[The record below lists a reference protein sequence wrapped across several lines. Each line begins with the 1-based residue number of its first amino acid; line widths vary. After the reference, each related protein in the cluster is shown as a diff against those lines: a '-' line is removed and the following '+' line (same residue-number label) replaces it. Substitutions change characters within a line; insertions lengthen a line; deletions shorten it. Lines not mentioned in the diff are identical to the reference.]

1 MMDYIKNP
9 MEIENAS
16 MRIIESEIGEHSFS
30 KEELLIVKRIIHT
43 TADFEYKNLVEISK
57 DAIEASKKVFKKS
70 FTIYTDTNMALSGI
84 NKIALSKLNGKAICY
99 VNLDE
104 VHKVAKEKGI
114 TRSMAALEK
123 ACEDNVDI
131 FVFGNAPTAL
141 FKLKE
146 LIKSGKANPSLIIAV
161 PVGFVGAAE
170 SKENLDELN
179 VPYIRVKGRK
189 GGSTVAAAIVNALM
203 YNVVERS

>member
-1 MMDYIKNP
+1 MEKYKIGIPNLFLCYEEGKIIKT
-9 MEIENAS
+9 
-16 MRIIESEIGEHSFS
+16 
-30 KEELLIVKRIIHT
+30 L
-43 TADFEYKNLVEISK
+43 K
-57 DAIEASKKVFKKS
+57 D
-70 FTIYTDTNMALSGI
+70 
-84 NKIALSKLNGKAICY
+84 
-99 VNLDE
+99 
-104 VHKVAKEKGI
+104 
-114 TRSMAALEK
+114 
-123 ACEDNVDI
+123 VDI

-146 LIKSGKANPSLIIAV
+146 LIKSGKASPKLIIAV

-203 YNVVERS
+203 YNVVER

>member
-114 TRSMAALEK
+114 TRSMASLEK

-189 GGSTVAAAIVNALM
+189 GGSTVAATIVNALM
-203 YNVVERS
+203 YNVYDR

>member
-123 ACEDNVDI
+123 ACEDNVYI

-203 YNVVERS
+203 YNVYER